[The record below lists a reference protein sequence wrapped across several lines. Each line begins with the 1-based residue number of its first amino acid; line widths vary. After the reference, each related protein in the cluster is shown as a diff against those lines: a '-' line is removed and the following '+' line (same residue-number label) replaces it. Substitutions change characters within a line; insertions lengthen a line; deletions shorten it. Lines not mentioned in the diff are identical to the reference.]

1 MTTTG
6 PIYASSGNNQTGIG
20 TEAWTVGDLTA
31 DNNNYT
37 TADLDAAEISN
48 YLRVAFD
55 FSAIG
60 DSDTIDAIFVEIL
73 RYGESSNRVGD
84 YLIQWMIAGT
94 LDGDNKA
101 EATNWGNTET
111 WQGYG
116 DTTSDDWSLGIT
128 GADLKNASTY
138 LVIVVQNES
147 GSNWDA
153 FIDSVRV
160 TVVHTSSGVNINA
173 NTATLE
179 ITPQAVTFDVPVNIN
194 VNPITLEL
202 VPQSPTFDVGG
213 VNVIANTITLEI
225 APQSPT
231 IDLGS
236 PGVEIEVQTA
246 VLEIGTNPVV
256 IQAPGTA
263 LLIGAP
269 TPLPITVD
277 SLDLIDHVAGTISH
291 SIEASSNPGAA
302 SILLKSSAS
311 GYLRLVRLGI
321 GKDPVEPLDIL
332 GNIQLT
338 GSLLHPTDL
347 TILASGGDV
356 LFEDTDIQAHDWTS
370 GANGWGIHHD
380 GNADFRN
387 ITADSLTVEAF
398 IADINLALA
407 GSQIIS
413 KSVAIVSQPF
423 TIPAVSA
430 TLYVYDLPGFENS
443 QVFADG
449 DYVRLRYI
457 DRSGGGLVVGDAW
470 GTVSS
475 YSDLSGG
482 EQSWTWT
489 YVSGSTGQII
499 SEGATALDYGQS
511 GDGYWHVTTLDP
523 TGSPYAEIGTWTTDP
538 SVGGNHTTHVR
549 LGQLDGIAGVGDE
562 WGLWAGQ
569 ASNIYLLLSDTNF
582 AAHGLRLS
590 LYEPGGTETLRLNP
604 SVPSLAIGN
613 ALPTGVDSGGNG
625 LWVGLDGGS
634 YKLRLGNPSG
644 VALRWDGTALR
655 IRNNANADVIVL
667 DGSAS
672 YIASPLTLGTG
683 GGIYQGTGSFGTPT
697 TGLKIWRDGSIG
709 RIAGYNSGT
718 LQWYAGTD
726 GKLYAG
732 AGAVTLDADGITLPN
747 HTAMTYEGIKS
758 LKFKSGATT
767 FARHWLYT
775 SALVDRSQY
784 IIEAISP
791 NGTNESSLTIYAG
804 NGTDDRS
811 IYVDTPFTARYYKTT
826 GVGGTIGDDGDV
838 AYVGALISVKGESP
852 QVATTVYAMNYVTT
866 QLSNAS
872 WSSTSKTSAND
883 GIIDLSAAFGVPAG
897 AKAVLV
903 RLSSLSSTVGDLA
916 QLGPSSGQQNSLFAR
931 TTVASQWADTFGIV
945 PCDSNGD
952 IYFTCS
958 SAGTITVVLRI
969 WGYAI

>member
-20 TEAWTVGDLTA
+20 TQAWTIGDLTA

-37 TADLDAAEISN
+37 TADLDGSEISN

-73 RYGESSNRVGD
+73 RFGESSNRIGD
-84 YLIQWMIAGT
+84 NLIQWMIAGS
-94 LDGDNKA
+94 LDGNNKA
-101 EATNWGNTET
+101 LVANWSNTET

-116 DTTSDDWSLGIT
+116 DTTSDAWGLTIT

-138 LVIVVQNES
+138 LVIVAQNES

-160 TVVHTSSGVNINA
+160 TVVHTASGVNINA
-173 NTATLE
+173 NAVTLE
-179 ITPQAVTFDVPVNIN
+179 LAPQAATFDVPVNVN
-194 VNPITLEL
+194 VNPVTLEL
-202 VPQSPTFDVGG
+202 APQSPTFDVGG
-213 VNVIANTITLEI
+213 VNILANTVTLELV
-225 APQSPT
+225 PQSPT

-236 PGVEIEVQTA
+236 PGVNVEAQA
-246 VLEIGTNPVV
+246 VTLELVTGTPT
-256 IQAPGTA
+256 IQAPGAA

-269 TPLPITVD
+269 TPLPISVD

-291 SIEASSNPGAA
+291 SIVASSNPGANE
-302 SILLKSSAS
+302 ILLKSTPN
-311 GYLRLVRLGI
+311 GYLRLERLGV
-321 GKDPVEPLDIL
+321 GKDPVQPLDIE

-338 GSLLHPTDL
+338 GSLLHTGDL

-356 LFEDTDIQAHDWTS
+356 LLEDTHIQAHNWVS
-370 GANGWGIHHD
+370 GTTGWGIQHD
-380 GNADFRN
+380 GDADFRN

-413 KSVAIVSQPF
+413 KSVAIVSRPF
-423 TIPAVSA
+423 TIPAVSG
-430 TLYVYDLPGFENS
+430 TLFVYDLPGFENT

-475 YSDLSGG
+475 YTDLGGG

-489 YVSGSTGQII
+489 YVSGSIGQII
-499 SEGATALDYGQS
+499 TEGATALDYGQS

-523 TGSPYAEIGTWTTDP
+523 LGSPYAEIGTWVTDP
-538 SVGGNHTTHVR
+538 SVGGNHSVHVR
-549 LGQLDGIAGVGDE
+549 MGQLDGIAGVGDE

-590 LYEPGGTETLRLNP
+590 LYESGGTETLRLNP

-613 ALPTGVDSGGNG
+613 TLPTGMDSGGNG
-625 LWVGLDGGS
+625 LWVGLDGAS
-634 YKLRLGNPSG
+634 YKLRLGNPTG
-644 VALRWDGTALR
+644 TALRWDGTTLR
-655 IRNNANADVIVL
+655 IRNSSNADVIVI
-667 DGSAS
+667 DNAGAS
-672 YIASPLTLGTG
+672 YFAGVMTLGAS
-683 GGIYQGTGSFGTPT
+683 GGIWQGTGSFGTPT
-697 TGLKIWRDGSIG
+697 TGLKIWRDSSIG

-732 AGAVTLDADGITLPN
+732 AGAVVLDADGITLPN
-747 HTAMTYEGIKS
+747 HTAQTYEGIKS

-791 NGTNESSLTIYAG
+791 NGSQKVSLTLYAG
-804 NGTDDRS
+804 NGSAEETMESSSLFRAERLRS
-811 IYVDTPFTARYYKTT
+811 NT
-826 GVGGTIGDDGDV
+826 GWSSDAPGDV
-838 AYVGALISVKGESP
+838 SYSGNLNYYVGSTKY
-852 QVATTVYAMNYVTT
+852 TVYGYRPISKAT
-866 QLSNAS
+866 
-872 WSSTSKTSAND
+872 STNFNGDNFGPTND
-883 GIIDLSAAFGVPAG
+883 QTIDLSASFGLPAG
-897 AKAVLV
+897 IKAVNVTLV
-903 RLSSLSSTVGDLA
+903 ISSNSGTTSDEVW
-916 QLGPSSGQQNSLFAR
+916 LGPSSSPSDNQLSCRAMNGVNQQYVS
-931 TTVASQWADTFGIV
+931 GIV
-945 PCDSNGD
+945 NCDSNGD
-952 IYFTCS
+952 VYL
-958 SAGTITVVLRI
+958 TILNAATTVRVWIEI
-969 WGYAI
+969 WGYYI